1 MIRLRAY
8 VTPEDSVTTTLLAVD
23 DSKTMRKVL
32 EITFAGEDF
41 RTVLCES
48 ADEALGKLGENP
60 QVALVD
66 AGLENAAGYELC
78 QKIKAA
84 SPNVAVVMLSSK
96 QQPYDRARG
105 NAVGADDFV
114 DKPFDTQQLLE
125 KVTTIARRAAAAP
138 VMTAAAPA
146 QVVMPSAAAKVADVG
161 VGRPRVQTLA
171 YGSAPSPVIPASPS
185 PPQVAPVQPVAN
197 ARPAMASAPS
207 IEVGSSPTAA
217 APIVVPA
224 VPKSA
229 PLAAPVPV
237 AAARPAPA
245 APAPAPAAALPA
257 DFAGKL
263 GGLGLSSAQ
272 VEAVLS
278 LSREVV
284 EQVVWEVVPTLAE
297 TIIKEEI
304 KRLLQA

>member
-1 MIRLRAY
+1 M
-8 VTPEDSVTTTLLAVD
+8 TTTLLAVD

-66 AGLENAAGYELC
+66 AGLDNAGGYELC

-105 NAVGADDFV
+105 SAVGADDFV

-125 KVTTIARRAAAAP
+125 KVTTIARRAASAP
-138 VMTAAAPA
+138 VMTAVAPA
-146 QVVMPSAAAKVADVG
+146 PVMMPSASAKAADPAI
-161 VGRPRVQTLA
+161 GRPRVQTLA
-171 YGSAPSPVIPASPS
+171 YGATSPVIPASPA
-185 PPQVAPVQPVAN
+185 PAPVAPVQPVAN
-197 ARPAMASAPS
+197 VRPTITSAPA
-207 IEVGSSPTAA
+207 IELASSPAA
-217 APIVVPA
+217 AP
-224 VPKSA
+224 SA
-229 PLAAPVPV
+229 PRSAPR
-237 AAARPAPA
+237 A
-245 APAPAPAAALPA
+245 APAPAAALPA

-263 GGLGLSSAQ
+263 GGLGLSNAQ

-297 TIIKEEI
+297 TIIKEEL

>member
-1 MIRLRAY
+1 M
-8 VTPEDSVTTTLLAVD
+8 TTTLLAVD

-66 AGLENAAGYELC
+66 AGLDNAGGYELC

-105 NAVGADDFV
+105 SAVGADDFV

-125 KVTTIARRAAAAP
+125 KVTTIARRAASAP
-138 VMTAAAPA
+138 VMTAVAPA
-146 QVVMPSAAAKVADVG
+146 PVVMPSASAKVADG
-161 VGRPRVQTLA
+161 GGRPRVQTLA
-171 YGSAPSPVIPASPS
+171 YGSTPGPLVPASPA
-185 PPQVAPVQPVAN
+185 PAQVVPVQPIAA
-197 ARPAMASAPS
+197 ARPTMASATAR
-207 IEVGSSPTAA
+207 EVGSSPHAAA
-217 APIVVPA
+217 AP
-224 VPKSA
+224 
-229 PLAAPVPV
+229 PV
-237 AAARPAPA
+237 AAAARVAQPAPA
-245 APAPAPAAALPA
+245 SPALPA

-263 GGLGLSSAQ
+263 GGLGLNHAQ

-297 TIIKEEI
+297 TIIKEEL

>member
-1 MIRLRAY
+1 M
-8 VTPEDSVTTTLLAVD
+8 TTTLLAVD

-66 AGLENAAGYELC
+66 AGLDNAAGYELC

-125 KVTTIARRAAAAP
+125 KVTTIARRAAASP
-138 VMTAAAPA
+138 VMSAVAPA
-146 QVVMPSAAAKVADVG
+146 PVVMPSAAAKVADVG
-161 VGRPRVQTLA
+161 AARPRVQTLA
-171 YGSAPSPVIPASPS
+171 YGSTPSPIIPASPA
-185 PPQVAPVQPVAN
+185 PAPVQPVAN
-197 ARPAMASAPS
+197 VRPTMTSAPS
-207 IEVGSSPTAA
+207 IDVGSSPAA
-217 APIVVPA
+217 APAPIV
-224 VPKSA
+224 
-229 PLAAPVPV
+229 
-237 AAARPAPA
+237 
-245 APAPAPAAALPA
+245 APAPAPKSAPFSAPAPAAKPAAAALPA

-263 GGLGLSSAQ
+263 GGLGLSNAQ

>member
-1 MIRLRAY
+1 
-8 VTPEDSVTTTLLAVD
+8 VTTTLLAVD
-23 DSKTMRKVL
+23 DSKTMRRVL

-41 RTVLCES
+41 RTVLCAS

-66 AGLENAAGYELC
+66 AGLDNAAGYELC

-105 NAVGADDFV
+105 TAVGADDFV

-125 KVTTIARRAAAAP
+125 KVTTIARRAASAP
-138 VMTAAAPA
+138 VMAAVAPSP
-146 QVVMPSAAAKVADVG
+146 VVMPSAARPSDPLASAS
-161 VGRPRVQTLA
+161 RPRVQTLA
-171 YGSAPSPVIPASPS
+171 YGSTPSPIIPASPA
-185 PPQVAPVQPVAN
+185 PPQVAPVQPMVP
-197 ARPAMASAPS
+197 ARSTLTSTPAVELGA
-207 IEVGSSPTAA
+207 SPTPAAAVMPAPIYVPPPTPAA
-217 APIVVPA
+217 APT
-224 VPKSA
+224 
-229 PLAAPVPV
+229 
-237 AAARPAPA
+237 
-245 APAPAPAAALPA
+245 AALPA

-263 GGLGLSSAQ
+263 GGLGLTSAQ
-272 VEAVLS
+272 VDAVLS

-297 TIIKEEI
+297 TIIKEEL

>member
-1 MIRLRAY
+1 
-8 VTPEDSVTTTLLAVD
+8 VTTTLLAVD

-66 AGLENAAGYELC
+66 AGLDNAGGYELC

-105 NAVGADDFV
+105 SAVGADDFV

-125 KVTTIARRAAAAP
+125 KVTTIARRAAASP
-138 VMTAAAPA
+138 VMAAVAPA
-146 QVVMPSAAAKVADVG
+146 PVVMPSASAKVADVG
-161 VGRPRVQTLA
+161 AGRPRVQTLA
-171 YGSAPSPVIPASPS
+171 YGSTQAPVIPASPA
-185 PPQVAPVQPVAN
+185 PAQVAPVQPIVP
-197 ARPAMASAPS
+197 ARPAVAAPA
-207 IEVGSSPTAA
+207 VGSSPVAAA
-217 APIVVPA
+217 AP
-224 VPKSA
+224 
-229 PLAAPVPV
+229 PV
-237 AAARPAPA
+237 AARVAPAPA
-245 APAPAPAAALPA
+245 APVAPAPTAPAPAPAALPA

-263 GGLGLSSAQ
+263 GGLGLSNTQ

-297 TIIKEEI
+297 TIIKEEL
-304 KRLLQA
+304 KRLLRA

>member
-1 MIRLRAY
+1 
-8 VTPEDSVTTTLLAVD
+8 VTTTLLAVD

-66 AGLENAAGYELC
+66 AGLDNAAGYELC

-84 SPNVAVVMLSSK
+84 APNVAVVMLSSK

-105 NAVGADDFV
+105 SAVGADDFV

-125 KVTTIARRAAAAP
+125 KVTTIARRAASAP
-138 VMTAAAPA
+138 VMAVAPA
-146 QVVMPSAAAKVADVG
+146 PVVMPSAAKPSSPE
-161 VGRPRVQTLA
+161 VGRPRAQTLA
-171 YGSAPSPVIPASPS
+171 YGSTPTPNIPASPA
-185 PPQVAPVQPVAN
+185 PPPVA
-197 ARPAMASAPS
+197 RPVMASAP
-207 IEVGSSPTAA
+207 
-217 APIVVPA
+217 VVEL
-224 VPKSA
+224 A
-229 PLAAPVPV
+229 PLPVPV
-237 AAARPAPA
+237 IPKPVTTSTA
-245 APAPAPAAALPA
+245 AAALPA

-297 TIIKEEI
+297 TIIKEELR
-304 KRLLQA
+304 RLMQA

>member
-1 MIRLRAY
+1 MIRFRPY

-41 RTVLCES
+41 RTVLCAS

-66 AGLENAAGYELC
+66 AGLDNASGYELC

-84 SPNVAVVMLSSK
+84 SPNIAVVMLSSK

-105 NAVGADDFV
+105 SAVGADDFV
-114 DKPFDTQQLLE
+114 DKPFDTQQLLD
-125 KVTTIARRAAAAP
+125 KVTTIARRAASAP
-138 VMTAAAPA
+138 IMSAVAPA
-146 QVVMPSAAAKVADVG
+146 PVVMPSASARAAEVG
-161 VGRPRVQTLA
+161 AGRPRVQTLA
-171 YGSAPSPVIPASPS
+171 CGSTPSPVIPA
-185 PPQVAPVQPVAN
+185 PPAPPVASVQPIA
-197 ARPAMASAPS
+197 APRATITSAPA
-207 IEVGSSPTAA
+207 IDVGSSPVAAPARVAPASAPTAA
-217 APIVVPA
+217 APP
-224 VPKSA
+224 
-229 PLAAPVPV
+229 
-237 AAARPAPA
+237 
-245 APAPAPAAALPA
+245 AALPA

-263 GGLGLSSAQ
+263 GGLGLNQAQ

-284 EQVVWEVVPTLAE
+284 
-297 TIIKEEI
+297 
-304 KRLLQA
+304 

>member
-1 MIRLRAY
+1 M
-8 VTPEDSVTTTLLAVD
+8 TTTLLAVD
-23 DSKTMRKVL
+23 DSKTMRRVL

-84 SPNVAVVMLSSK
+84 SPNIAVVMLSSK

-105 NAVGADDFV
+105 SAVGADDFV

-125 KVTTIARRAAAAP
+125 KVTTIARRAASAP

-146 QVVMPSAAAKVADVG
+146 PVMMPSAAKPSDPLAS
-161 VGRPRVQTLA
+161 GRPRVQTLA
-171 YGSAPSPVIPASPS
+171 YGSSPSPVLPASPA
-185 PPQVAPVQPVAN
+185 PAQVSPVQPIVP

-207 IEVGSSPTAA
+207 IEVGSSPVA
-217 APIVVPA
+217 APIIT
-224 VPKSA
+224 A
-229 PLAAPVPV
+229 PAPV
-237 AAARPAPA
+237 
-245 APAPAPAAALPA
+245 PAPAPAVAPAASAAGLPA

-272 VEAVLS
+272 VDAVLS

-284 EQVVWEVVPTLAE
+284 EQVVWEVVPALAE
-297 TIIKEEI
+297 TIIKEEL

>member
-1 MIRLRAY
+1 M
-8 VTPEDSVTTTLLAVD
+8 TTTLLAVD

-66 AGLENAAGYELC
+66 AGLDNAGGYELC

-105 NAVGADDFV
+105 SAVGADDFV

-125 KVTTIARRAAAAP
+125 KVTTIARRAASAP
-138 VMTAAAPA
+138 VMTAVAPA
-146 QVVMPSAAAKVADVG
+146 PVVMPSASAKAADPG
-161 VGRPRVQTLA
+161 IGRPRVQTLA
-171 YGSAPSPVIPASPS
+171 YGATSPVIPASPA
-185 PPQVAPVQPVAN
+185 PAPVAPVQPVAN
-197 ARPAMASAPS
+197 VRPTITSAPA
-207 IEVGSSPTAA
+207 IELGSSPVAR
-217 APIVVPA
+217 
-224 VPKSA
+224 SA
-229 PLAAPVPV
+229 PRSAPR
-237 AAARPAPA
+237 A
-245 APAPAPAAALPA
+245 APAPAAALPA

-263 GGLGLSSAQ
+263 GGLGLSNAQ

-297 TIIKEEI
+297 TIIKEEL

>member
-1 MIRLRAY
+1 M
-8 VTPEDSVTTTLLAVD
+8 TTTLLAVD
-23 DSKTMRKVL
+23 DSKTMRRVL

-84 SPNVAVVMLSSK
+84 SPNIAVVMLSSK

-105 NAVGADDFV
+105 TAVGADDFV

-125 KVTTIARRAAAAP
+125 KVTTIARRAASAP
-138 VMTAAAPA
+138 VMTAAPAP
-146 QVVMPSAAAKVADVG
+146 VMMPSAAKPSDPLAS
-161 VGRPRVQTLA
+161 GRPRVQTLA
-171 YGSAPSPVIPASPS
+171 YGASPGAVLPASPAPAPVGLS
-185 PPQVAPVQPVAN
+185 PVQPLVP
-197 ARPAMASAPS
+197 ARPPLASAPS
-207 IEVGSSPTAA
+207 IEVGSSPVAAPAVSAPAYAPAA
-217 APIVVPA
+217 AP
-224 VPKSA
+224 SA
-229 PLAAPVPV
+229 T
-237 AAARPAPA
+237 
-245 APAPAPAAALPA
+245 ALPA

-272 VEAVLS
+272 VDAVLS

-284 EQVVWEVVPTLAE
+284 EQVVWEVVPALAE
-297 TIIKEEI
+297 TIIKEEL

>member
-1 MIRLRAY
+1 M
-8 VTPEDSVTTTLLAVD
+8 TTTLLAVD
-23 DSKTMRKVL
+23 DSKTMRRVL

-66 AGLENAAGYELC
+66 AGLDNAAGYELC

-84 SPNVAVVMLSSK
+84 APNVAVVMLSSK

-105 NAVGADDFV
+105 SAVGADDFV

-125 KVTTIARRAAAAP
+125 KVTTIARRAASAP
-138 VMTAAAPA
+138 VMAVAAPA
-146 QVVMPSAAAKVADVG
+146 PVVMPSASAGAKPQAAEAT
-161 VGRPRVQTLA
+161 RPRVQTLA
-171 YGSAPSPVIPASPS
+171 YGSTPTPNIPASPA
-185 PPQVAPVQPVAN
+185 PPQVQAARPVQPIVPA
-197 ARPAMASAPS
+197 ARPAMASAPVV
-207 IEVGSSPTAA
+207 EVASRPVSPMIPTPAA
-217 APIVVPA
+217 AP
-224 VPKSA
+224 
-229 PLAAPVPV
+229 PVE
-237 AAARPAPA
+237 
-245 APAPAPAAALPA
+245 ALPA

-263 GGLGLSSAQ
+263 GSLGLSGAQ
-272 VEAVLS
+272 VEAVLA

-297 TIIKEEI
+297 TMIKEEL

>member
-1 MIRLRAY
+1 
-8 VTPEDSVTTTLLAVD
+8 VTTTLLAVD
-23 DSKTMRKVL
+23 DSKTMRRVL

-48 ADEALGKLGENP
+48 ADEALGKLGEHP

-66 AGLENAAGYELC
+66 AGLDNSAGYELC

-84 SPNVAVVMLSSK
+84 APNIAVVMLSSK

-105 NAVGADDFV
+105 SAVGADDFV

-125 KVTTIARRAAAAP
+125 KVTTIARRAASAP
-138 VMTAAAPA
+138 VMAVAHAP
-146 QVVMPSAAAKVADVG
+146 VVMPSAARPSPD

-171 YGSAPSPVIPASPS
+171 YGSTPAPNIPASPA
-185 PPQVAPVQPVAN
+185 PPA
-197 ARPAMASAPS
+197 ARPVMASAPAV
-207 IEVGSSPTAA
+207 EVGPSP
-217 APIVVPA
+217 V
-224 VPKSA
+224 A
-229 PLAAPVPV
+229 PLIPRPV
-237 AAARPAPA
+237 ATDSASAAM
-245 APAPAPAAALPA
+245 PA

-272 VEAVLS
+272 IEAVLS

-284 EQVVWEVVPTLAE
+284 EQVVWEVVPALAE
-297 TIIKEEI
+297 TMIKEELR
-304 KRLLQA
+304 RLTQA

>member
-1 MIRLRAY
+1 M
-8 VTPEDSVTTTLLAVD
+8 TTTLLAVD
-23 DSKTMRKVL
+23 DSKTMRRVL

-41 RTVLCES
+41 RTVLCDS
-48 ADEALGKLGENP
+48 ADEALGKLGEHP

-66 AGLENAAGYELC
+66 AGLDNSAGYELC

-84 SPNVAVVMLSSK
+84 APNIAVVMLSSK

-105 NAVGADDFV
+105 SAAGADDFV

-125 KVTTIARRAAAAP
+125 KVTTIARRAASAP
-138 VMTAAAPA
+138 VMAVAHAP
-146 QVVMPSAAAKVADVG
+146 VVMSSAARPSPE

-171 YGSAPSPVIPASPS
+171 YGSTPTPNIPASPA
-185 PPQVAPVQPVAN
+185 PPA
-197 ARPAMASAPS
+197 ARPVMASAPAV
-207 IEVGSSPTAA
+207 EVGPSPVAPLIPKPVAANTAA
-217 APIVVPA
+217 AA
-224 VPKSA
+224 M
-229 PLAAPVPV
+229 
-237 AAARPAPA
+237 
-245 APAPAPAAALPA
+245 PA

-297 TIIKEEI
+297 TIIKEEL
-304 KRLLQA
+304 KRLMQA

>member
-1 MIRLRAY
+1 
-8 VTPEDSVTTTLLAVD
+8 VTTTLLAVD
-23 DSKTMRKVL
+23 DSKTMRRVL

-66 AGLENAAGYELC
+66 AGLDNAAGYELC

-84 SPNVAVVMLSSK
+84 SPNIAVVMLSSK

-105 NAVGADDFV
+105 SAVGADDFV

-125 KVTTIARRAAAAP
+125 KVTTIARRAASAP
-138 VMTAAAPA
+138 VMAAVAPSA
-146 QVVMPSAAAKVADVG
+146 VVMQSAGRSSDPMAS

-171 YGSAPSPVIPASPS
+171 YGSTPSPIIPASPA
-185 PPQVAPVQPVAN
+185 PPNVAPVQPLVP
-197 ARPAMASAPS
+197 ARSTLTSAPA
-207 IEVGSSPTAA
+207 VDLGPAPSPTAA
-217 APIVVPA
+217 AIP
-224 VPKSA
+224 
-229 PLAAPVPV
+229 APVYAPPAPV
-237 AAARPAPA
+237 AAPA
-245 APAPAPAAALPA
+245 ATLPA

-263 GGLGLSSAQ
+263 GGLGLSAAQ
-272 VEAVLS
+272 VDAVLS

-297 TIIKEEI
+297 TIIKEEL

>member
-1 MIRLRAY
+1 M
-8 VTPEDSVTTTLLAVD
+8 TTTLLAVD

-48 ADEALGKLGENP
+48 ADEALRKLGENP

-84 SPNVAVVMLSSK
+84 SPNTAVVMLSSK

-105 NAVGADDFV
+105 TAVGADDFV

-125 KVTTIARRAAAAP
+125 KVTTIARRAASAP
-138 VMTAAAPA
+138 MMTAAPAP
-146 QVVMPSAAAKVADVG
+146 VIMPSAAAKADG
-161 VGRPRVQTLA
+161 SIGRPRVQTLA
-171 YGSAPSPVIPASPS
+171 YGSTPSPIIPASPA
-185 PPQVAPVQPVAN
+185 PPAVVAPIRSAMTSAPASEVVSSPVAT
-197 ARPAMASAPS
+197 
-207 IEVGSSPTAA
+207 SPM
-217 APIVVPA
+217 
-224 VPKSA
+224 
-229 PLAAPVPV
+229 
-237 AAARPAPA
+237 A
-245 APAPAPAAALPA
+245 APAPSFSAPSAAAAAALPA

-297 TIIKEEI
+297 TIIKEEL

>member
-1 MIRLRAY
+1 
-8 VTPEDSVTTTLLAVD
+8 LAVD

-48 ADEALGKLGENP
+48 ADEALAKLGENP

-66 AGLENAAGYELC
+66 AGLDNAGGYELC

-105 NAVGADDFV
+105 SAVGADDFV

-125 KVTTIARRAAAAP
+125 KVTTIARRAASAP
-138 VMTAAAPA
+138 VMTAVAPA
-146 QVVMPSAAAKVADVG
+146 PVVMPSASAKVADAG

-171 YGSAPSPVIPASPS
+171 YGATTSPVIPASPS
-185 PPQVAPVQPVAN
+185 PTQAAPVQP
-197 ARPAMASAPS
+197 MASARPTITS
-207 IEVGSSPTAA
+207 APAIEVGSSPIAAA
-217 APIVVPA
+217 APPA
-224 VPKSA
+224 A
-229 PLAAPVPV
+229 
-237 AAARPAPA
+237 AAARVAPA
-245 APAPAPAAALPA
+245 APAAPAGPAALPA

-263 GGLGLSSAQ
+263 GGLGLSNAQ

-297 TIIKEEI
+297 TIIKEELR
-304 KRLLQA
+304 RLLQA

>member
-1 MIRLRAY
+1 MIRLRPY

-23 DSKTMRKVL
+23 DSKTMRRVL

-66 AGLENAAGYELC
+66 AGLDNAGGYELC

-84 SPNVAVVMLSSK
+84 SPNIAVVMLSSK

-105 NAVGADDFV
+105 SAVGADDFV

-125 KVTTIARRAAAAP
+125 KITTIARRAASAP
-138 VMTAAAPA
+138 VMSAVAPA
-146 QVVMPSAAAKVADVG
+146 PVVMPSASAKAADVG

-171 YGSAPSPVIPASPS
+171 YGSTPSPIIPASPA
-185 PPQVAPVQPVAN
+185 PAQVAPVQPIAN
-197 ARPAMASAPS
+197 VRPTITSAPA
-207 IEVGSSPTAA
+207 IEVGSSPIA
-217 APIVVPA
+217 APAPA
-224 VPKSA
+224 KSA
-229 PLAAPVPV
+229 PLAAAAPV
-237 AAARPAPA
+237 AAAP
-245 APAPAPAAALPA
+245 AALPA

-263 GGLGLSSAQ
+263 GGLGLSTTQ

-284 EQVVWEVVPTLAE
+284 E
-297 TIIKEEI
+297 
-304 KRLLQA
+304 

>member
-1 MIRLRAY
+1 
-8 VTPEDSVTTTLLAVD
+8 VTTTLLAVD
-23 DSKTMRKVL
+23 DSKTMRRVL

-41 RTVLCES
+41 RTVLCDS
-48 ADEALGKLGENP
+48 ADEALGKLGEHP

-66 AGLENAAGYELC
+66 AGLDNSAGYELC

-84 SPNVAVVMLSSK
+84 APNIAVVMLSSK

-105 NAVGADDFV
+105 SAAGADDFV

-125 KVTTIARRAAAAP
+125 KVTTIARRAASAP
-138 VMTAAAPA
+138 VMAVAHAP
-146 QVVMPSAAAKVADVG
+146 VVMSSAARPSPE

-171 YGSAPSPVIPASPS
+171 YGSTPTPNIPASPA
-185 PPQVAPVQPVAN
+185 PPA
-197 ARPAMASAPS
+197 ARPVMASAPAV
-207 IEVGSSPTAA
+207 EVGPSPVAPLIPKPVAANTAA
-217 APIVVPA
+217 AA
-224 VPKSA
+224 M
-229 PLAAPVPV
+229 
-237 AAARPAPA
+237 
-245 APAPAPAAALPA
+245 PA

-297 TIIKEEI
+297 TIIKEEL
-304 KRLLQA
+304 KRLMQA

>member
-1 MIRLRAY
+1 
-8 VTPEDSVTTTLLAVD
+8 VTTTLLAVD
-23 DSKTMRKVL
+23 DSKTMRRVL

-48 ADEALGKLGENP
+48 ADEAIGKLGENP

-66 AGLENAAGYELC
+66 AGLDNSAGYELC
-78 QKIKAA
+78 QRIKAVA
-84 SPNVAVVMLSSK
+84 PNVAVVMLSSK

-105 NAVGADDFV
+105 SAVGADDFV

-125 KVTTIARRAAAAP
+125 KVTTIARRAASAP
-138 VMTAAAPA
+138 VMAVAAPA
-146 QVVMPSAAAKVADVG
+146 PVVMPSASVG
-161 VGRPRVQTLA
+161 QKPQAEATRPRVQTLA
-171 YGSAPSPVIPASPS
+171 YGSNPAPNIPASPA
-185 PPQVAPVQPVAN
+185 PPQVASRPVQPIVP
-197 ARPAMASAPS
+197 ARPPMSSAPVV
-207 IEVGSSPTAA
+207 EVASRPVSP
-217 APIVVPA
+217 
-224 VPKSA
+224 
-229 PLAAPVPV
+229 L
-237 AAARPAPA
+237 APA
-245 APAPAPAAALPA
+245 AAEPAALPA

-272 VEAVLS
+272 VEAVLA

-297 TIIKEEI
+297 TIIKEEL

>member
-1 MIRLRAY
+1 M
-8 VTPEDSVTTTLLAVD
+8 TTTLLAVD

-66 AGLENAAGYELC
+66 AGLDNAGGYELC

-105 NAVGADDFV
+105 SAVGADDFV

-125 KVTTIARRAAAAP
+125 KVTTIARRAASAP
-138 VMTAAAPA
+138 VM
-146 QVVMPSAAAKVADVG
+146 SAAASPVGIAPAAAAKAADAG

-171 YGSAPSPVIPASPS
+171 YGASPSPVIPASPAPS
-185 PPQVAPVQPVAN
+185 PVQPVAN
-197 ARPAMASAPS
+197 VRPTITSAPA
-207 IEVGSSPTAA
+207 IELGSSPAAA
-217 APIVVPA
+217 APITAIPSA
-224 VPKSA
+224 AKSA
-229 PLAAPVPV
+229 PTAAS
-237 AAARPAPA
+237 AP
-245 APAPAPAAALPA
+245 AALPA

-263 GGLGLSSAQ
+263 GGLGLSAAQ

-297 TIIKEEI
+297 TIIKEEL

>member
-1 MIRLRAY
+1 
-8 VTPEDSVTTTLLAVD
+8 VTTTLLAVD

-66 AGLENAAGYELC
+66 AGLDNSGGYELC

-105 NAVGADDFV
+105 SAVGADDFV

-125 KVTTIARRAAAAP
+125 KITTIARRAASSP
-138 VMTAAAPA
+138 IMTAAAPA
-146 QVVMPSAAAKVADVG
+146 PVVMPSASTKLADVG

-171 YGSAPSPVIPASPS
+171 YGSTPSPIIPASPA
-185 PPQVAPVQPVAN
+185 PAQVAPVQPVAN
-197 ARPAMASAPS
+197 LRPTITSAPA
-207 IEVGSSPTAA
+207 IEL
-217 APIVVPA
+217 AP
-224 VPKSA
+224 S
-229 PLAAPVPV
+229 PV
-237 AAARPAPA
+237 AAATPPVAA
-245 APAPAPAAALPA
+245 APSAAKSGPNAPAALPA

-263 GGLGLSSAQ
+263 GGLGLSNAQ

-297 TIIKEEI
+297 TIIKEEL

>member
-1 MIRLRAY
+1 MIRLRPY

-125 KVTTIARRAAAAP
+125 KVTTIARRAAASP
-138 VMTAAAPA
+138 VMSAVAPA
-146 QVVMPSAAAKVADVG
+146 PVVMPSAAAKVADVA

-171 YGSAPSPVIPASPS
+171 YGSTPSPIIPASPA
-185 PPQVAPVQPVAN
+185 PAQVAPVQPVAN
-197 ARPAMASAPS
+197 VRPTMTSAPS
-207 IEVGSSPTAA
+207 LEVGSSPSAAA
-217 APIVVPA
+217 APIIAPA
-224 VPKSA
+224 PKSA
-229 PLAAPVPV
+229 PLAAASPV
-237 AAARPAPA
+237 AAAKVAP
-245 APAPAPAAALPA
+245 ALPA

-263 GGLGLSSAQ
+263 DGLGLSSAQ

>member
-1 MIRLRAY
+1 M
-8 VTPEDSVTTTLLAVD
+8 TTTLLAVD

-66 AGLENAAGYELC
+66 AGLDNSGGYELC

-105 NAVGADDFV
+105 SAVGADDFV

-125 KVTTIARRAAAAP
+125 KITTIARRAASSP
-138 VMTAAAPA
+138 IMTAAAPA
-146 QVVMPSAAAKVADVG
+146 PVVMPSASTKLADVG

-171 YGSAPSPVIPASPS
+171 YGSTPSPIIPASPA
-185 PPQVAPVQPVAN
+185 PAQVAPVQPVAN
-197 ARPAMASAPS
+197 LRPTITSAPA
-207 IEVGSSPTAA
+207 IEL
-217 APIVVPA
+217 AP
-224 VPKSA
+224 S
-229 PLAAPVPV
+229 PV
-237 AAARPAPA
+237 AAATPPVAA
-245 APAPAPAAALPA
+245 APSAAKSGPNAPAALPA

-263 GGLGLSSAQ
+263 GGLGLSNAQ

-297 TIIKEEI
+297 TIIKEEL

>member
-1 MIRLRAY
+1 
-8 VTPEDSVTTTLLAVD
+8 VTTTLLAVD
-23 DSKTMRKVL
+23 DSKTMRRVL

-66 AGLENAAGYELC
+66 AGLDNSAGYELC

-84 SPNVAVVMLSSK
+84 APNIAVVMLSSK

-105 NAVGADDFV
+105 SAAGADDFV

-125 KVTTIARRAAAAP
+125 KVTTIARRAASAP
-138 VMTAAAPA
+138 VMAVAPA
-146 QVVMPSAAAKVADVG
+146 PVIMPSAAKPYSPE

-171 YGSAPSPVIPASPS
+171 YGSTPTPHIPPSPA
-185 PPQVAPVQPVAN
+185 PPVARPVMTSAPV
-197 ARPAMASAPS
+197 
-207 IEVGSSPTAA
+207 IEVAHS
-217 APIVVPA
+217 
-224 VPKSA
+224 
-229 PLAAPVPV
+229 PV
-237 AAARPAPA
+237 AAVIPKPLATDT
-245 APAPAPAAALPA
+245 AAALPA

-297 TIIKEEI
+297 TIIKEELR
-304 KRLLQA
+304 RLMQA

>member
-1 MIRLRAY
+1 M
-8 VTPEDSVTTTLLAVD
+8 TTTLLAVD

-66 AGLENAAGYELC
+66 AGLDNSAGYELC

-105 NAVGADDFV
+105 TAVGADDFV

-125 KVTTIARRAAAAP
+125 KVTTIARRAASAP
-138 VMTAAAPA
+138 VMAAVAPSP
-146 QVVMPSAAAKVADVG
+146 VVMPSASGGAKTAEPS
-161 VGRPRVQTLA
+161 RPRVQTLA
-171 YGSAPSPVIPASPS
+171 YGSTQAPIIPA
-185 PPQVAPVQPVAN
+185 PPHVAPIQPIAP
-197 ARPAMASAPS
+197 ARPTMTSAPA
-207 IEVGSSPTAA
+207 IELSS
-217 APIVVPA
+217 
-224 VPKSA
+224 S
-229 PLAAPVPV
+229 
-237 AAARPAPA
+237 PAPA
-245 APAPAPAAALPA
+245 AAVIPAPVYAAPAAAPAALPA

-272 VEAVLS
+272 VDAVLS

-297 TIIKEEI
+297 TIIKEEL

>member
-1 MIRLRAY
+1 M
-8 VTPEDSVTTTLLAVD
+8 TTTLLAVD

-66 AGLENAAGYELC
+66 AGLDNAAGYDLC
-78 QKIKAA
+78 QKIKAQA
-84 SPNVAVVMLSSK
+84 PNVAVVMLSSK

-105 NAVGADDFV
+105 SAVGADDFV

-125 KVTTIARRAAAAP
+125 KVTTIARRAASAP
-138 VMTAAAPA
+138 VMAVAAPA
-146 QVVMPSAAAKVADVG
+146 PVVMPSASNAVKPQAEAT
-161 VGRPRVQTLA
+161 RPRVQTLA
-171 YGSAPSPVIPASPS
+171 YGSTPTPNIPASPA
-185 PPQVAPVQPVAN
+185 PPQVASRPVNP
-197 ARPAMASAPS
+197 
-207 IEVGSSPTAA
+207 
-217 APIVVPA
+217 VVPA
-224 VPKSA
+224 VRPTLGSA
-229 PLAAPVPV
+229 PEVASRPVAPVIPT
-237 AAARPAPA
+237 PAHAEP
-245 APAPAPAAALPA
+245 AALPA

-272 VEAVLS
+272 VEAVLA

-297 TIIKEEI
+297 TIIKEEL

>member
-1 MIRLRAY
+1 MIRLRPY

-66 AGLENAAGYELC
+66 AGLDNAGGYELC
-78 QKIKAA
+78 QKIKAV

-105 NAVGADDFV
+105 TAVGADDFV

-125 KVTTIARRAAAAP
+125 KVTTIARRAASAP
-138 VMTAAAPA
+138 VMTAVAPA
-146 QVVMPSAAAKVADVG
+146 PVVMPSASAKVADAG

-171 YGSAPSPVIPASPS
+171 YGATSPVIPASPA
-185 PPQVAPVQPVAN
+185 PAPVAPVQPVAN
-197 ARPAMASAPS
+197 VRPTITSAPA
-207 IEVGSSPTAA
+207 IEVGSSPVAA
-217 APIVVPA
+217 A
-224 VPKSA
+224 
-229 PLAAPVPV
+229 AAV
-237 AAARPAPA
+237 AAARVAPA
-245 APAPAPAAALPA
+245 AAAAPAAALPA

-263 GGLGLSSAQ
+263 GGLGLNSAQ
-272 VEAVLS
+272 LEAVLS

-297 TIIKEEI
+297 TIIKEEL